1 MRNWFQA
8 FACKC
13 NLYRYTEDVTLA
25 QAVNALRR
33 ISESLPSFI
42 KFL

>member
-1 MRNWFQA
+1 VTPGGIRVVA
-8 FACKC
+8 LAGASI
-13 NLYRYTEDVTLA
+13 DVTLA

-33 ISESLPSFI
+33 ISDSLPSFI